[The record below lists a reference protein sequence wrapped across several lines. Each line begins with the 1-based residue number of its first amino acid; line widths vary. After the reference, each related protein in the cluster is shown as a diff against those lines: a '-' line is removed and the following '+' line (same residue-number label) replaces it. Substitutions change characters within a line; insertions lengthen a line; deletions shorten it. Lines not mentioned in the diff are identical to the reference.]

1 MPPGL
6 KSFLKD
12 WCPPALLR
20 WVRNPPKPLVV
31 ASGGAIRRYGF
42 SGNYRSF
49 AEASGSAPG
58 YTASNIL
65 EKARDSLLKV
75 KDGKAACERD
85 TVLFDYI
92 QYSYPLLANL
102 LHVAGRNDGRL
113 SVLDFGGALGSSYYQ
128 NRGYLSHL
136 RELNW
141 MVVEQ
146 AHFVA
151 CGQADFADEH
161 LSFHETVEAAIAYR
175 RPDVILLS
183 SVLQYLEDP
192 PAMVH
197 KLISAGIGTIIVD
210 RAPVVFDVPTRLTVQ
225 TVPPSIY
232 EAAYPCW
239 LFNEQAF
246 VDLFAPAYEL
256 SDRFDANIGS
266 TFDLEDTTGRYRG
279 YLFERAPQ

>member
-1 MPPGL
+1 MRQEL
-6 KSFLKD
+6 KNLVKD

-20 WVRNPPKPLVV
+20 WLRNPPKSLVA

-42 SGNYRSF
+42 AGNYGSY
-49 AEASGSAPG
+49 AQASGSAPG
-58 YTASNIL
+58 YAAGNIL
-65 EKARDSLLKV
+65 EKAREALLKV
-75 KDGKAACERD
+75 KNGEAACERD
-85 TVLFDYI
+85 TVLFDHI

-102 LHVAGRNDGRL
+102 LHVAGRNDGHL
-113 SVLDFGGALGSSYYQ
+113 TVLDFGGALGSSYYQ

-146 AHFVA
+146 PHFVT
-151 CGQADFADEH
+151 CGKADFADGR
-161 LSFHETVEAAIAYR
+161 LSFHETVEAAIAHR
-175 RPDVILLS
+175 KPDVILLS

-192 PAMVH
+192 PAMVR
-197 KLISAGIGTIIVD
+197 KLTAAGVGAIIVD
-210 RAPVVFDVPTRLTVQ
+210 RAPVVFDVPTRLTLQ

-246 VDLFAPAYEL
+246 IELFEPAYRL
-256 SDRFDANIGS
+256 SDRFDANIGA
-266 TFDLEDTTGRYRG
+266 TFELEDAIGRYRG
-279 YLFERAPQ
+279 YLFEPR